1 MIRPDRIKLKK
12 EKVKAV
18 LYWPVLKLIKKVQ
31 KSLELANYYKKFVKD
46 FAKIIRLLHKLTR
59 KEQK

>member
-1 MIRPDRIKLKK
+1 VIRPDRIKLKK

-46 FAKIIRLLHKLTR
+46 FAKIIRLLYKLTR

>member
-1 MIRPDRIKLKK
+1 VIRPDRIKLKK